1 MKRIHIHWTAGADGI
16 NQVEDDHYHFI
27 VERDGTVV
35 SGEHV
40 PEDNIPPLNNY
51 AAHTYMANSY
61 AIGVSLDAMAG
72 AVERPFS
79 AGNYPITEVQLESM
93 ASLVR
98 HLAEKYGIPI
108 TRETVL
114 THAEVEPTLGI
125 KQRWKW
131 DITWLPGMDKPGDPV
146 EVGDR
151 IRAMIAGAD
160 YTPPPEPDIT
170 DTIQKLGRKGPHVT
184 VLQERLVQLGA
195 KIATD
200 GDFGPNTEAAVRA
213 FQRDHELSPDGIV
226 GPNTWAAL
234 GFG

>member
-1 MKRIHIHWTAGADGI
+1 MKRIHLHWTAGADGI

-35 SGEHV
+35 SGKHV

-51 AAHTYMANSY
+51 AAHTYHANSY

-72 AVERPFS
+72 AVERPFDPGS
-79 AGNYPITEVQLESM
+79 YPITEVQLEAM
-93 ASLVR
+93 ASLVG

-125 KQRWKW
+125 KQKWKW

-160 YTPPPEPDIT
+160 YVAPAEPEVH
-170 DTIQKLGRKGPHVT
+170 DTIQKRGRKGPHVT

-195 KIATD
+195 GIAID
-200 GDFGPNTEAAVRA
+200 GDFGPATEAAVRV
-213 FQRDHELSPDGIV
+213 FQRENDLGIDGIV